1 MRKRIEIDSGG
12 LVVDVELPDAK
23 FIMVEP
29 LVSGKNESG
38 INMYEAEAI
47 KKGLA
52 DVESG
57 QTIDGNQVIGN
68 IRRKYGI
75 YSER

>member
-1 MRKRIEIDSGG
+1 MRKRIEIDSRGM
-12 LVVDVELPDAK
+12 VVDAELPDAK

-29 LVSGKNESG
+29 LVSGQNESG
-38 INMYEAEAI
+38 INMYVAEEI

-57 QTIDGNQVIGN
+57 QTLDGDQVIGN
-68 IRRKYGI
+68 IRSKYGI
-75 YSER
+75 